1 MVQKVVWSDA
11 AMADMADIKEYLMP
25 ISPANAERVV
35 MALDRAG
42 GNLSTLPGRGRKI
55 PEFAD
60 PLRRETFVHE
70 WRLMYRIEPDSV
82 RILRVVHGRRLL
94 ANVHGS
100 FEESEQE
107 VYVSQ

>member
-1 MVQKVVWSDA
+1 MVQKVIWSDA

-25 ISPANAERVV
+25 ISPVNAERVV

-42 GNLSTLPGRGRKI
+42 ANLSSMPGRGRRI

-60 PLRRETFVHE
+60 PMRRETFVHE
-70 WRLMYRIEPDSV
+70 WRLMYRIEPELV
-82 RILRVVHGRRLL
+82 RILRVIHGRRLL
-94 ANVHGS
+94 SNVHGS

-107 VYVSQ
+107 AYASQ